1 MTLIRFRAG
10 KDGVTKKALGK
21 EVGRS
26 SMAVEPKPRPRAF
39 RLGATANG
47 RGDAFPAPP
56 IIESRVDPYEAE
68 ARAFAAAHDLA
79 AAPSKS
85 PAKSGLA
92 KSAIFSWAGL
102 FWTSAGG
109 LVSLAFG
116 LWLARLIEDLFS
128 WYPAAGVAGLVL
140 AGLAG
145 LALIVLSVREIGGLL
160 RQRHISDLHAGLGQA
175 RELDDFEEARRLT
188 RQLSALYSAKPEA
201 AHARNQLRELS
212 HDIVDGRDL
221 IDIAERT
228 LIVPL
233 DAEVRREIARAA
245 KRVSMVTALA
255 PRAII
260 DVIFVAAQAVR
271 LIRRVALIYGG
282 RPGFLGLIKLLRSIA
297 AHIAITGGMA
307 AGDSLIQQFLGHGIA
322 AKLSVRLGEGVLNGM
337 LTARVGLSAMAVC
350 RPLPFASGKAPK
362 VADVAPF
369 LFKSD
374 KSEKK
379 A

>member
-1 MTLIRFRAG
+1 
-10 KDGVTKKALGK
+10 
-21 EVGRS
+21 
-26 SMAVEPKPRPRAF
+26 MAIEPKPRPRAF
-39 RLGATANG
+39 RIGGSSNG
-47 RGDAFPAPP
+47 RADALPAPP
-56 IIESRVDPYEAE
+56 IIESPFDAYEAE
-68 ARAFAAAHDLA
+68 AKAFAAAHNVP
-79 AAPSKS
+79 AAPVKA
-85 PAKSGLA
+85 PTKSGLA
-92 KSAIFSWAGL
+92 KSALFSWAGL

-128 WYPAAGVAGLVL
+128 FYPVFGFVGLLL

-145 LALIVLSVREIGGLL
+145 LALLFLGVREIGGLL
-160 RQRHISDLHAGLGQA
+160 RQRHISVLHAGLGRA
-175 RELDDFEEARRLT
+175 READDFDEARRLT
-188 RQLSALYSAKPEA
+188 RELSALYSAKPESA
-201 AHARNQLRELS
+201 NARNQLRELS

-228 LIVPL
+228 LIAPL

-271 LIRRVALIYGG
+271 LIRRVAVIYGG
-282 RPGFLGLIKLLRSIA
+282 RPGLLGLLKLLRSIA
-297 AHIAITGGMA
+297 AHIAVTGGMA

-374 KSEKK
+374 KQV
-379 A
+379 

>member
-1 MTLIRFRAG
+1 VAI
-10 KDGVTKKALGK
+10 
-21 EVGRS
+21 
-26 SMAVEPKPRPRAF
+26 EPKPRPRAF
-39 RLGATANG
+39 RIGGAANA
-47 RGDAFPAPP
+47 RVDAAPGP
-56 IIESRVDPYEAE
+56 VVIESKVDHYEAE
-68 ARAFAAAHDLA
+68 AMAFIAARDLSSAPVKA
-79 AAPSKS
+79 AKKRRRELSS
-85 PAKSGLA
+85 L
-92 KSAIFSWAGL
+92 FSWAGL
-102 FWTSAGG
+102 FWSATGG

-128 WYPAAGVAGLVL
+128 WYPIFGLIGLVL

-145 LALIVLSVREIGGLL
+145 TALLVLGVREVGGVLC
-160 RQRHISDLHAGLGQA
+160 QRHISELHTGLSVA
-175 RELDDFEEARRLT
+175 REKNDFDEARRLT
-188 RQLSALYSAKPEA
+188 GQLSTLYSSKPET

-212 HDIVDGRDL
+212 HGVVDGRAL

-228 LIVPL
+228 LVGPL

-260 DVIFVAAQAVR
+260 DVIFVSAQAVR
-271 LIRRVALIYGG
+271 LVRHVAVIYGG
-282 RPGFLGLIKLLRSIA
+282 RPGFLGLLKLMRSIA
-297 AHIAITGGMA
+297 AHIAVTGGMA

-374 KSEKK
+374 KKE
-379 A
+379 

>member
-1 MTLIRFRAG
+1 
-10 KDGVTKKALGK
+10 
-21 EVGRS
+21 
-26 SMAVEPKPRPRAF
+26 MAVEPKPRPRAF
-39 RLGATANG
+39 RIDGSANG
-47 RGDAFPAPP
+47 RVGAVPPPA
-56 IIESRVDPYEAE
+56 IIESPADPYEAE
-68 ARAFAAAHDLA
+68 AKAFVASYEPSV
-79 AAPSKS
+79 APARLQRKS
-85 PAKSGLA
+85 SLV
-92 KSAIFSWAGL
+92 KSAILSWAGL
-102 FWTSAGG
+102 FWASAGG

-128 WYPAAGVAGLVL
+128 WYPAFGLAGLVL

-145 LALIVLSVREIGGLL
+145 LALLVLGVREIGGFL
-160 RQRHISDLHAGLGQA
+160 RQRHISDLHAGLGRA
-175 RELDDFEEARRLT
+175 READDFDGARRLT

-228 LIVPL
+228 LIAPL

-260 DVIFVAAQAVR
+260 DLIFVAAQAVR
-271 LIRRVALIYGG
+271 LIRRVAVIYGG
-282 RPGFLGLIKLLRSIA
+282 RPGFLGLLKLLRSIA
-297 AHIAITGGMA
+297 AHIAVTGGMA

-337 LTARVGLSAMAVC
+337 LTARVGLSAVAVC

-374 KSEKK
+374 RSEKK

>member
-1 MTLIRFRAG
+1 
-10 KDGVTKKALGK
+10 
-21 EVGRS
+21 
-26 SMAVEPKPRPRAF
+26 MAVEPKLRPRAF
-39 RLGATANG
+39 RIGGSANG
-47 RGDAFPAPP
+47 HAGAAPP
-56 IIESRVDPYEAE
+56 PPIVESTFDPYEAE
-68 ARAFAAAHDLA
+68 AKAFAAGHDLS
-79 AAPSKS
+79 AAPVRAQ
-85 PAKSGLA
+85 AKGSLI

-102 FWTSAGG
+102 FWSAAGG
-109 LVSLAFG
+109 LITLAFG
-116 LWLARLIEDLFS
+116 LWLARLIEELFS
-128 WYPAAGVAGLVL
+128 FYPVFGLVGLVL
-140 AGLAG
+140 ASLAG
-145 LALIVLSVREIGGLL
+145 LALLVLGIREIGCLL
-160 RQRHISDLHAGLGQA
+160 RQRHISDLHAGLGRA
-175 RELDDFEEARRLT
+175 READDFDEARRLT
-188 RQLSALYSAKPEA
+188 RQLSALYSAKPET

-228 LIVPL
+228 LIAPL

-271 LIRRVALIYGG
+271 LIRRVAVTYGG
-282 RPGFLGLIKLLRSIA
+282 RPGFLGLLKLLRSIA
-297 AHIAITGGMA
+297 GHIAVTGGMA

-374 KSEKK
+374 KKG
-379 A
+379 

>member
-1 MTLIRFRAG
+1 M
-10 KDGVTKKALGK
+10 
-21 EVGRS
+21 
-26 SMAVEPKPRPRAF
+26 EPKPRPRAF
-39 RLGATANG
+39 RIGGTANARLDG
-47 RGDAFPAPP
+47 PP
-56 IIESRVDPYEAE
+56 PPTVVESTVDHYEAE
-68 ARAFAAAHDLA
+68 AMALIAARDLGA
-79 AAPSKS
+79 VPVKQPKKRRLELSS
-85 PAKSGLA
+85 L
-92 KSAIFSWAGL
+92 FSWAGL
-102 FWTSAGG
+102 FWSATGG

-116 LWLARLIEDLFS
+116 LWLARLIEDFFS
-128 WYPAAGVAGLVL
+128 WHPIVGFIGLVL

-145 LALIVLSVREIGGLL
+145 TALLVLGLREVGGVL
-160 RQRHISDLHAGLGQA
+160 RQRHISELHAGLGLA
-175 RELDDFEEARRLT
+175 REKNDFDEARRLT
-188 RQLSALYSAKPEA
+188 HQLSTLYSSKPEV

-212 HDIVDGRDL
+212 HGIADGRFL

-228 LIVPL
+228 LVAPL

-271 LIRRVALIYGG
+271 LVRLVAVIYGG
-282 RPGFLGLIKLLRSIA
+282 RPGFLGLCKLMRSIA
-297 AHIAITGGMA
+297 AHIAVTGGMA

-374 KSEKK
+374 KNKQQ
-379 A
+379 

>member
-1 MTLIRFRAG
+1 
-10 KDGVTKKALGK
+10 
-21 EVGRS
+21 
-26 SMAVEPKPRPRAF
+26 MAVEPKPRPRAF
-39 RLGATANG
+39 RIGGSTNG
-47 RGDAFPAPP
+47 RADAFRAPE
-56 IIESRVDPYEAE
+56 IIESTFDPYEAE
-68 ARAFAAAHDLA
+68 AKAFAAGHDGP
-79 AAPSKS
+79 AAPGQSQIKR
-85 PAKSGLA
+85 GLV
-92 KSAIFSWAGL
+92 KSAIFSWGGL
-102 FWTSAGG
+102 FWASAGS

-116 LWLARLIEDLFS
+116 LWLARFIEDLFS
-128 WYPAAGVAGLVL
+128 WYPVLGLAGLVFAAL
-140 AGLAG
+140 AA
-145 LALIVLSVREIGGLL
+145 LALIVLGVREIGGLM
-160 RQRHISDLHAGLGQA
+160 RQRHISDLHAGLGRA
-175 RELDDFEEARRLT
+175 READDFDEARRLT
-188 RQLSALYSAKPEA
+188 RQLSALYSAKPEV
-201 AHARNQLRELS
+201 AHARNQLREAS

-228 LIVPL
+228 LIAPL

-271 LIRRVALIYGG
+271 LIRRVASIYGG
-282 RPGFLGLIKLLRSIA
+282 RPGFLGLLKLLRSIG

-369 LFKSD
+369 LFKS
-374 KSEKK
+374 EKK
-379 A
+379 T